1 MKSQK
6 SCSFMF
12 QNVFFWT
19 PQQLIIL
26 IIFTFLSVTV
36 IRYLVLNFNK
46 SLIYDFIFIFQAAA
60 DNIQE
65 FTKWVWDGIPSLNF
79 PNARNKEFFLVN
91 LLYQK
96 LHSNDQVWL
105 FHQQSEVSCLCNSV
119 RALRQSGTVSPLV
132 MIAMFLAK
140 VDFCS

>member
-46 SLIYDFIFIFQAAA
+46 SLIYDLIFIFQAAA

-105 FHQQSEVSCLCNSV
+105 LHQQSEVSCLCNSL

-140 VDFCS
+140 TDFCS